1 MRQLTL
7 DTETTG
13 LLPEKGHRVIEIGVV
28 EIVKRQITNNN
39 FHTFCNPKRDI
50 DQGAFEVH
58 GISSSF
64 YPINQNFH
72 QLLAIF

>member
-28 EIVKRQITNNN
+28 ELSKDRLLIIIFILFVIQR
-39 FHTFCNPKRDI
+39 
-50 DQGAFEVH
+50 E
-58 GISSSF
+58 ISIKEPLKF
-64 YPINQNFH
+64 MG
-72 QLLAIF
+72 